1 MSIAPG
7 QTFSLVRECDRW
19 RSLYYAGASG
29 DFNPIHI
36 DVEVGQAAGLGGVIL
51 QGLCTLAWGVDAF
64 ARFLG
69 DPGLVTGVKAR
80 FSKPVRPEDTVHFEG
95 TVTEADKAVVKA
107 TITAR
112 NQSGDDV
119 LKHVEVVGRN
129 PAAVWIGQG
138 EVGPPSKSRM
148 TPQLSQAGKLLELS
162 RLELLET
169 VREEMETDPL
179 LEGAETGGSDAPAW
193 EVGSS
198 SAAPLSPTSPVAAAP
213 AAYLGRTWGPFRYA
227 VGREK
232 MVEYAS
238 AISGGVPSYAVTGL
252 PEDLHPVLHDEAR
265 APRMRW
271 GSIIAFP
278 MFAVVFSIAPAQ
290 AAVLDPAMELDVFR
304 VLHGEQEF
312 EFREVLRPGDVLLTT
327 GTLESHSTR
336 GSNELFVIRTDS
348 VNQHGRLAVRG
359 RFTAFVRG

>member
-7 QTFSLVRECDRW
+7 QTFSLVRECDRY

-69 DPGLVTGVKAR
+69 DPGLVTHVKAR
-80 FSKPVRPEDTVHFEG
+80 FSKPVRPEDTVRFDG
-95 TVTEADKAVVKA
+95 TVSEVSGGVVKA
-107 TITAR
+107 AVVAR
-112 NQSGDDV
+112 NQAGDEV
-119 LKHVEVVGRN
+119 LKNVVVEGRLRA
-129 PAAVWIGQG
+129 PA
-138 EVGPPSKSRM
+138 PPGSPAPVPRM
-148 TPQLSQAGKLLELS
+148 TAEVAQAAEVLRMS
-162 RLELLET
+162 RSELLEEA
-169 VREEMETDPL
+169 RL
-179 LEGAETGGSDAPAW
+179 PA
-193 EVGSS
+193 GSS
-198 SAAPLSPTSPVAAAP
+198 RSPGAAEAPSPRKGPGRAAV
-213 AAYLGRTWGPFRYA
+213 GRSWGPFRYVMGA
-227 VGREK
+227 EK
-232 MVEYAS
+232 MREYAV
-238 AISGGVPSYAVTGL
+238 AISTGVPSYVSTGL
-252 PEDLHPVLHDEAR
+252 PEDLHPVLHDEEAGAR
-265 APRMRW
+265 SAW
-271 GSIIAFP
+271 GSMIAFP
-278 MFAVVFSIAPAQ
+278 MFAVLFSIAPAQ
-290 AAVLDPAMELDVFR
+290 AALLDPTMEVDVFR

-327 GTLESHSTR
+327 GTLEAHSTR